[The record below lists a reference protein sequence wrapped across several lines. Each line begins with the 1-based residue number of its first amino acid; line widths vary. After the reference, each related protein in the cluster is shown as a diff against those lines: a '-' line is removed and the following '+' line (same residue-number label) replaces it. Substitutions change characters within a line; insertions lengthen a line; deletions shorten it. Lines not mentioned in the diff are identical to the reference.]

1 MFSSFHSDLLCIIVA
16 ICCSLSTMPLP
27 IPVLSSPHRLHKR
40 LTLRGCCLSNLV
52 VPARTTH
59 VEFQVSGS
67 LWNCRSAA
75 NKAEFISAYATLQ

>member
-1 MFSSFHSDLLCIIVA
+1 
-16 ICCSLSTMPLP
+16 P
-27 IPVLSSPHRLHKR
+27 
-40 LTLRGCCLSNLV
+40 RGRGHPNLV

-75 NKAEFISAYATLQ
+75 NKAEFISAYASLQSLDFLALTETWITTDNTYSTFLCIPALILSL